1 MKHITDLLGT
11 LFKSTAAIVIVV
23 ICAAVFGLVGLVAAI
38 F

>member
-1 MKHITDLLGT
+1 MKSIMDFFGT
-11 LFKSTAAIVIVV
+11 LLKSTAAIVIVT

>member
-11 LFKSTAAIVIVV
+11 LLKSTAAIAIVV
-23 ICAAVFGLVGLVAAI
+23 ICAAVFGLIGLVAAI

>member
-1 MKHITDLLGT
+1 MKSVMDFFFIVL
-11 LFKSTAAIVIVV
+11 KSTAAIVIVV

>member
-1 MKHITDLLGT
+1 MKSVIDFFSTVL
-11 LFKSTAAIVIVV
+11 KSTAAIVIVV

>member
-1 MKHITDLLGT
+1 MKSIMDFFSTLL
-11 LFKSTAAIVIVV
+11 KSTAAIAIVV